1 MKNKELVNALLLQDE
16 NLSNLIESLENQKKA
31 IIEGKYDDLE
41 KSISNEQKL
50 LKVVQEE
57 ELRRIKMIAEISN
70 SNGMNLNN
78 SSLDEL
84 LLKGKE
90 FIGEDYKTI
99 QRIRESIKIKIN
111 DIGKINAQLKVVIEL
126 SRNIIKDTLMLVVG
140 PRNQAFVNKRV

>member
-1 MKNKELVNALLLQDE
+1 MKNKELVKALLLQDE
-16 NLSNLIESLENQKKA
+16 NLSNLIGALDNQKRA

-41 KSISNEQKL
+41 KAISNEQKI
-50 LKVVQEE
+50 LKIVQEE
-57 ELRRIKMIAEISN
+57 EVRRIKMIAEISN

-90 FIGEDYKTI
+90 FIGEDYKAI
-99 QRIRESIKIKIN
+99 QRIRESIKIKLN
-111 DIGKINAQLKVVIEL
+111 DISKINAQLKDVIEL

>member
-1 MKNKELVNALLLQDE
+1 MKNKDLVNALLIQDE
-16 NLSNLIESLENQKKA
+16 NLSSLIDSLENQKKA

-50 LKVVQEE
+50 LRVVQEE

>member
-1 MKNKELVNALLLQDE
+1 MKNKDLVNALLLQDE
-16 NLSNLIESLENQKKA
+16 NLSNLIDSLENQKKA

-50 LKVVQEE
+50 LRVVQEE

-111 DIGKINAQLKVVIEL
+111 DISKINAQLKVVIEL

>member
-1 MKNKELVNALLLQDE
+1 MKNKDLVNALLIQDE
-16 NLSNLIESLENQKKA
+16 NLSSLIDSLENQKKA

-50 LKVVQEE
+50 LRVVQEE

-111 DIGKINAQLKVVIEL
+111 DISKINAQLKVVIEL

>member
-1 MKNKELVNALLLQDE
+1 MKNKELVNALLVQDE
-16 NLSNLIESLENQKKA
+16 NLSNLIDALDTQKRA

-41 KSISNEQKL
+41 KAIANEQKI
-50 LKVVQEE
+50 LKTVQEE
-57 ELRRIKMIAEISN
+57 EVRRIKMITEISN

-99 QRIRESIKIKIN
+99 QRIRESIKLKLH
-111 DIGKINAQLKVVIEL
+111 DISKLNAQLKAVIEL

>member
-1 MKNKELVNALLLQDE
+1 MKNKDLVNALLIQDE
-16 NLSNLIESLENQKKA
+16 NLSSLIDSLENQKKA

-70 SNGMNLNN
+70 SNGINLNN

-84 LLKGKE
+84 LLKGRE

-99 QRIRESIKIKIN
+99 QRIRESIKIKLN
-111 DIGKINAQLKVVIEL
+111 DIAKINAQLKVVIEL